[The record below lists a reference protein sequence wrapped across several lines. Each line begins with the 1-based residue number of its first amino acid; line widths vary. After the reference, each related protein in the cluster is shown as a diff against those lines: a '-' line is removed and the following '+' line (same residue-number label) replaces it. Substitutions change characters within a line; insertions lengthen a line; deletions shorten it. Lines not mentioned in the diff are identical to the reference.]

1 MQQMQH
7 DARARGAYR
16 VAERDGAAVD
26 VEFSA
31 IELAQ
36 RTVQAQLLAA
46 VLVLLPR
53 REAAEHLGRERFV
66 DLPGIE
72 VVELEAVALEY
83 RCRGVHRSETH
94 LRRIQ
99 ARPLRIDD
107 PAERLQIVAL
117 HGLLGGE
124 HQPRRAVGDLR
135 GISGGDVAVL
145 PVEKGFELRKILGR
159 RILSNAVIVPVEV
172 SLVVDRRDF
181 RRQTVMRVAECAAL
195 LRANDA
201 GVALRGVFVH
211 LAATDPETISDILG
225 RLTHEKAHVGVG
237 QAFHDADDG
246 REQLSGFQFQ
256 EHAGAL
262 EGGLRGHVVREP
274 NDHGFRVEE
283 RHARERVH
291 AAREDQVRAP
301 REHVGYA

>member
-1 MQQMQH
+1 M
-7 DARARGAYR
+7 
-16 VAERDGAAVD
+16 AERDGAAVH
-26 VEFSA
+26 VELCA
-31 IELAQ
+31 LELAH
-36 RTVQAQLLAA
+36 RAVEAELLAA

-53 REAAEHLGRERFV
+53 SEAAEHLGRERFV

-83 RCRGVHRSETH
+83 RCRRVHRSETH
-94 LRRIQ
+94 LRRVQ

-117 HGLLGGE
+117 HGLLGRE
-124 HQPRRAVGDLR
+124 HQPRRAIGDLR
-135 GISGGDVAVL
+135 GISRGDVAEL

-159 RILSNAVIVPVEV
+159 RVLSNAVVVPVEV
-172 SLVVDRRDF
+172 SLVVVDGRDF